1 MKSKSDILKDPEV
14 FSTSAL
20 AILFDEFGTECTEWD
35 PDSLGMEILDA
46 FNVDASDELLDRLIA
61 GMALLTSNSFFVDVN
76 AFTAICNSLNRGV
89 VMSDS
94 WVPADLDDVLWGVT
108 EALFL
113 LGDDYNVEDYS
124 HNVKR
129 YVGVLLQ
136 QKGIKKIPSV
146 LSFAEIDEDA
156 VDVYDSYGGDEIMEQ
171 AFWDAQQ
178 EEKDN
183 LESDNVALINQYM
196 DQLRTLPIRS
206 EWLDQLKNNI

>member
-1 MKSKSDILKDPEV
+1 MPVMS
-14 FSTSAL
+14 F
-20 AILFDEFGTECTEWD
+20 
-35 PDSLGMEILDA
+35 
-46 FNVDASDELLDRLIA
+46 
-61 GMALLTSNSFFVDVN
+61 LTGSFVN

>member
-156 VDVYDSYGGDEIMEQ
+156 VDVYDAYGGDEIMEQ